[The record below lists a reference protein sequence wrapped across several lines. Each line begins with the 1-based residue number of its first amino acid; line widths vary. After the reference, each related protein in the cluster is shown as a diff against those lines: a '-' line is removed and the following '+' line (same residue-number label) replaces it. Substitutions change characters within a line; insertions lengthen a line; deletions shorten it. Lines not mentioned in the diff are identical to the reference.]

1 MAFALTK
8 FSARGIDIAGPSYKR
23 GIQQIVLDIT
33 GTSADVDLD
42 LGDDSGTFWTAAKA
56 NGTYGA
62 LATKSLEI
70 LKKIVAQSVAL
81 VGVDSQQLST
91 RNVLV
96 ALDSAASVGGSATE
110 TLTVTG
116 LLTTDKI
123 LAATIVEDGANAA
136 YIQEAA
142 KTCAAAGQYVVTFSA
157 NPGAGAEVR
166 VLAQRANYDVT
177 IQDLRPNL
185 ALAAGSGE
193 TSYKLILNYEL
204 ADGQFP
210 VVASYG

>member
-23 GIQQIVLDIT
+23 GIQQVVLDIT
-33 GTSADVDLD
+33 GTSADIDLD
-42 LGDDSGTFWTAAKA
+42 LGDDSGTFWTAAQA

-62 LATKSLEI
+62 LATKALEI

-81 VGVDSQQLST
+81 VGVDSQQLAT

-142 KTCAAAGQYVVTFSA
+142 KTCAVAGQYIVTFSA

-166 VLAQRANYDVT
+166 VLVQRANYDVT

-204 ADGQFP
+204 ADNQYP